1 MRSER
6 TTLGLSNKYDL
17 LVIGGGINGAGIA
30 CDAAGRGLNV
40 LLCEADDLASATSS
54 ASSKLIHGGLRYL
67 EQYEFRLVREALAER
82 EVLLKKAPHLIWPL
96 RFLLPDRSGMRP
108 RWMIR
113 AGLCLYDNLY
123 RRKLIPGSR
132 SVDLSALSAGRA
144 LKPKFTKGFAYWD
157 CWVDDS
163 RLVIANAQAAAFHG
177 ADILTRTQFTAAVPL
192 DDGWQITLR
201 DLESDTSRTSF
212 ARAIVNAAGPWVDR
226 VNGALRMDRDAVPSN
241 ERRVR
246 LIKGSHIVVP
256 RIVEGD
262 DALILQND
270 DGRVIFILPYEGDY
284 SLIGTTDVEFHDAP
298 ETVSASESEVA
309 YLLDVIAKF
318 CRTRLEPTD
327 IVWEFSG
334 VRPLYNDDADEARNV
349 TRDYRLEVTT
359 AGNGAAALTVLGGKI
374 TTYRA
379 LAEDATSRLEDLF
392 PGMGPKWTE
401 TASLPGGDIGATD
414 FDTFAAT
421 LGKSYPELP
430 GDLIRTLARRH
441 GTSARDVLGDATTIG
456 DLGKR
461 IGHSLYEREA
471 LYLKQHE
478 WAKQPND
485 ILWRR
490 TKVGLHLDAEGLATA
505 ERSLEAIL

>member
-1 MRSER
+1 MK
-6 TTLGLSNKYDL
+6 LSNTYDL

-30 CDAAGRGLNV
+30 CDAAGRGLKV
-40 LLCEADDLASATSS
+40 LLCEASDLASATSS

-96 RFLLPDRSGMRP
+96 RFVLPDQPGMRP

-123 RRKLIPGSR
+123 RRKLIRGSR
-132 SVDLSALSAGRA
+132 SVDLSALPVGSA
-144 LKPKFTKGFAYWD
+144 LKPQFTKGFAYWD

-163 RLVIANAQAAAFHG
+163 RLVIANARSAASHG
-177 ADILTRTQFTAAVPL
+177 ADILTRSQFSAAMPL

-201 DLESDTSRTSF
+201 DLESGASQTSF

-226 VNGALRMDRDAVPSN
+226 VNGALRMERDSAPSN
-241 ERRVR
+241 ERKVR

-256 RIVEGD
+256 RIVDGD

-270 DGRVIFILPYEGDY
+270 DGRVIFILPYEGHY
-284 SLIGTTDVEFHDAP
+284 SLIGTTDIEFNDAP
-298 ETVSASESEVA
+298 ETASVSEPEVA
-309 YLLDVIAKF
+309 YLLDVVAKF
-318 CRTRLEPTD
+318 CRTRFEPTD

-334 VRPLYNDDADEARNV
+334 VRPLYDDDADEARKV
-349 TRDYRLEVTT
+349 TRDYRLDVTR
-359 AGNGAAALTVLGGKI
+359 ARNGAAVLSVFGGKI

-379 LAEDATSRLEDLF
+379 LAEDAMSRLEHLF
-392 PGMGPKWTE
+392 PGIASEWTG
-401 TASLPGGDIGATD
+401 TATLPGGDIGATD
-414 FDTFAAT
+414 FDTFFTT
-421 LGKSYPELP
+421 LGNAYPELP
-430 GDLIRTLARRH
+430 GDLVRALARRH
-441 GTSARDVLGDATTIG
+441 GTLAKDVLGDATTVG

-471 LYLKQHE
+471 LYLKRHE
-478 WAKQPND
+478 WAKQSVD

-490 TKVGLHLDAEGLATA
+490 TKAGLHLDAGELATA
-505 ERSLEAIL
+505 TRSLEAIL

>member
-1 MRSER
+1 MK
-6 TTLGLSNKYDL
+6 LSCKYDL

-30 CDAAGRGLNV
+30 CDAAGRGLKV
-40 LLCEADDLASATSS
+40 LLCEAGDLASATSS

-96 RFLLPDRSGMRP
+96 RFLLPDGAGMRP

-144 LKPKFTKGFAYWD
+144 LKPQFTKGFAYWD

-163 RLVIANAQAAAFHG
+163 RLVIANARAAVAHG
-177 ADILTRTQFTAAVPL
+177 ADILTRSQFTAAMPL

-201 DLESDTSRTSF
+201 DLESGASRTLF
-212 ARAIVNAAGPWVDR
+212 ATAIVNAAGPWVDQ
-226 VNGALRMDRDAVPSN
+226 VNGALHMDRDSVPSN

-246 LIKGSHIVVP
+246 HIKGSHIVVP
-256 RIVEGD
+256 RIANGD

-270 DGRVIFILPYEGDY
+270 DGRVIFILPYEGGY
-284 SLIGTTDVEFHDAP
+284 SLIGTTDIEFNDAP
-298 ETVSASESEVA
+298 ETASVSEPEVV
-309 YLLDVIAKF
+309 YLLDVVAKF
-318 CRTRLEPTD
+318 CRKRLEPTD
-327 IVWEFSG
+327 IVWKFSG
-334 VRPLYNDDADEARNV
+334 VRPLYNDDADEARKV
-349 TRDYRLEVTT
+349 TRDYRLDV
-359 AGNGAAALTVLGGKI
+359 ARASNGAAVLSVFGGKI

-379 LAEDATSRLEDLF
+379 LAEDAMSRLEDLF
-392 PGMGPKWTE
+392 PGIGSKWTE
-401 TASLPGGDIGATD
+401 TASLPGGDIGTTD
-414 FDTFAAT
+414 FGTFVAT
-421 LGKSYPELP
+421 LGNAYPKLP
-430 GDLIRTLARRH
+430 QDLIRILARRH
-441 GTSARDVLGDATTIG
+441 GTSTNDVLGDATKMG
-456 DLGKR
+456 DLGQR

-490 TKVGLHLDAEGLATA
+490 TKAGLHLDAEGLATA